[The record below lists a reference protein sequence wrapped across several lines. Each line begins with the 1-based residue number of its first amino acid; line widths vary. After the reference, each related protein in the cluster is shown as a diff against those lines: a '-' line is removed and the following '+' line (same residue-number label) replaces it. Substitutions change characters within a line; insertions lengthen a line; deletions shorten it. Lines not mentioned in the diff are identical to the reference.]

1 MRRRYGKSL
10 VRPVASEEDVNPSA
24 YVSNLADCMLVLV
37 LGLLVALVARYGLDL
52 TEPEEEEGIT
62 GIEVNLDEDDD
73 GEVDDAYQARGTVYY
88 DEKTGNYYF
97 VAD

>member
-1 MRRRYGKSL
+1 M
-10 VRPVASEEDVNPSA
+10 ANQE
-24 YVSNLADCMLVLV
+24 LAGEMQP
-37 LGLLVALVARYGLDL
+37 Y
-52 TEPEEEEGIT
+52 
-62 GIEVNLDEDDD
+62 D